1 MNIQKRKGFLK
12 ISEQLL
18 GENEV
23 DFFKAI
29 FSNFFP
35 IGIQP
40 DYSCGYNDRMYF
52 GLSPYFDEIEKGES
66 VPEYMAIIHT
76 DRNMNIILHEM
87 KRK

>member
-18 GENEV
+18 SENEV

-40 DYSCGYNDRMYF
+40 DYSCGYNDKMYF
-52 GLSPYFDEIEKGES
+52 GLSPYFDEIEEGEA
-66 VPEYMAIIHT
+66 VPEYMATIHT
-76 DRNMNIILHEM
+76 DRHRNIILKEM